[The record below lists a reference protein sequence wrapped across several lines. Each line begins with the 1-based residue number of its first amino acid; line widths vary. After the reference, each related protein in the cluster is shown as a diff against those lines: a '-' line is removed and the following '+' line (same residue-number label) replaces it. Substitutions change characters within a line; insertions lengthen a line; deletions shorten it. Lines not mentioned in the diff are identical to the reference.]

1 MRSLIHA
8 ARIAAVIA
16 AMAFPQ
22 AVSIAAAA
30 DAVAEPEGLWTGPMH
45 GDTPA
50 TLTGATVLDL
60 AALDALMAQKPILL
74 DVGPADKKPDDFPKD
89 GLWLPT
95 HRSMPGAVWM
105 PGSGAASLDEKQ
117 EAAFFSRID
126 ELTGSDKARPI
137 VTFCK
142 PQCWGSWNAGKRLVV
157 KGYTQVG
164 WFPAGIDGWQEK
176 HETAVVEPEAGW
188 AAAPPK

>member
-1 MRSLIHA
+1 MRSLIEYAKVVAVVA
-8 ARIAAVIA
+8 AALL
-16 AMAFPQ
+16 P
-22 AVSIAAAA
+22 AVSDAAAA
-30 DAVAEPEGLWTGPMH
+30 ETVPEPEGLWTGPMH

-60 AALDALMAQKPILL
+60 AALEALMADKPILL

-95 HRSMPGAVWM
+95 HRSMPGAIWM
-105 PGSGAASLDEKQ
+105 PGAGGASLDEKQ

-126 ELTGSDKARPI
+126 ALTGGDKARPI

-157 KGYTQVG
+157 KGYTHVG

-176 HETAVVEPEAGW
+176 HETAVVQPEDGW
-188 AAAPPK
+188 APPK

>member
-1 MRSLIHA
+1 MRSLIEI
-8 ARIAAVIA
+8 ARTVAIVAVA
-16 AMAFPQ
+16 VFFPV
-22 AVSIAAAA
+22 ADVAAA
-30 DAVAEPEGLWTGPMH
+30 DTVPEPEGLWTGPMH

-60 AALDALMAQKPILL
+60 AALEALMADKPILL

-105 PGSGAASLDEKQ
+105 PGAGAASLDEKQ

-126 ELTGSDKARPI
+126 ALTEGNKTRPI

-142 PQCWGSWNAGKRLVV
+142 PKCWGSWNAGKRLVV
-157 KGYTQVG
+157 KGYTGVG

-176 HETAVVEPEAGW
+176 HETAVVKPEAGW
-188 AAAPPK
+188 APPK